1 MSENQ
6 LLTDAEL
13 AEIQRRRP
21 GSLVSLACEGMY
33 LTPEEHTLVA
43 QMDHEHLG
51 PDARTPR
58 IVAYV
63 LARQKAKNPRPCMM
77 DHPYCYRGTE
87 IYRNKWNIRDKDQLA
102 LV

>member
-21 GSLVSLACEGMY
+21 GSLVSLACECMY

-63 LARQKAKNPRPCMM
+63 LARQKAKNPVP
-77 DHPYCYRGTE
+77 
-87 IYRNKWNIRDKDQLA
+87 A
-102 LV
+102 